1 VIISL
6 ASTYSLL
13 LRFLLVGFY
22 ACASSSLQ
30 VSPSLCIPLTRWV
43 PKLRRLDL
51 SANPFPARAAA
62 YAGRSALRAR
72 RQDRKNTNP
81 ILFNEPP
88 VKVNSLQL
96 AADGTP
102 KR

>member
-13 LRFLLVGFY
+13 RLFLLVGFY
-22 ACASSSLQ
+22 ACASSHQ

-62 YAGRSALRAR
+62 YASRSALRAR
-72 RQDRKNTNP
+72 RQDRKKTNP
-81 ILFNEPP
+81 ILFHEPP